1 MINTMGTILLLS
13 TGLLFYSI
21 EDKQSPSETEKA
33 QLCRFYVANFNLEQQ
48 LNYVRQRLLALSTES
63 NQEGLHPHVV
73 FNKSG
78 PDVHPGDPKHINL
91 FTFRVYKYQRKFLD
105 YDVFLIYPSTTHA
118 LPYKL
123 GLDDEYNFVRLWGF
137 YASSHTTGDS
147 TAFHYFDDGLSF
159 NSTDLPIGNET
170 AMSEFV
176 YDWIQLTQFYDSPWF
191 FKLRSN
197 EYTLI
202 DEDVLGSCTT
212 VEKRSSFIS
221 RDTRVVYRDWKYKI
235 PKSGQPVLKLHEQ
248 REDSDRSVFDGISD
262 EFSGSA
268 DPPKRESPN

>member
-13 TGLLFYSI
+13 TGLLFFSV

-33 QLCRFYVANFNLEQQ
+33 QLCRFYVANFNFEQQ
-48 LNYVRQRLLALSTES
+48 LNYVKQRLLALSTRS
-63 NQEGLHPHVV
+63 NQEGPHPHVV
-73 FNKSG
+73 FNEFESEFY
-78 PDVHPGDPKHINL
+78 HIDPKHINL
-91 FTFRVYKYQRKFLD
+91 FNFRVYKYQRRFLD

-123 GLDDEYNFVRLWGF
+123 GLDDQFNFVRLWGF
-137 YASSHTTGDS
+137 YARSYTAGDS
-147 TAFHYFDDGLSF
+147 TVYHYFDDGLSF
-159 NSTDLPIGNET
+159 NSTDLPISNET

-191 FKLRSN
+191 FKMRSN

-212 VEKRSSFIS
+212 VETRYSFIS

-235 PKSGQPVLKLHEQ
+235 PKNGQPVLKLHEQ
-248 REDSDRSVFDGISD
+248 REDSDSSVFDGISD